1 MITPLESMTPVHEIP
16 LQNPLA
22 IREQI
27 AARVARGEE
36 ILDACDEAKRE
47 MNDTEQQEFDGL
59 MKEIGSWA
67 SQTGLHGKL
76 FVAEEKERG
85 QMKINEDIRNAR
97 QQSTGSGSEF
107 LDVAT
112 GLPVRALA
120 NSQRVSDADDISPGR
135 VVASML
141 LNEPEIMNRD
151 EREIFAQQSGGSD
164 TGGGYLLPSPV
175 SERFVDLARSASVC
189 MRAGAQT
196 LAMDTSELSIA
207 RLTSDA
213 SPVWREELVAV
224 TSSDVAFDKITLR
237 PKVVAAIIPVSIELL
252 EDAANAAAIIE
263 SSLQAQLGLKLD
275 QAILSGTGASAEPTG
290 IRNHSDVNTITSV
303 GTPTSYSHLTSAIK
317 SIFEANYDRELR
329 DMAWITN
336 PRDGATY
343 DGLADTTGQPLRP
356 TPWAADL
363 RRFSTT
369 SISTT
374 EGSGSNESYMLVGDF
389 RQCLVGMRTSGINLE
404 VLREGTVT
412 DASGD
417 SWNATT
423 QLLRHVRAYMR
434 VDVALLRPTWFTVL
448 SGVTA

>member
-1 MITPLESMTPVHEIP
+1 MQVRDYVTPVQDINIHNP
-16 LQNPLA
+16 LQ

-27 AARVARGEE
+27 AARIEVCEEIVDSAKRGERE
-36 ILDACDEAKRE
+36 ISDS
-47 MNDTEQQEFDGL
+47 EQNEFDAL
-59 MKEIGSWA
+59 MDEVGS
-67 SQTGLHGKL
+67 QTRGTGLHGSLQK
-76 FVAEEKERG
+76 AEARE
-85 QMKINEDIRNAR
+85 NANLAKQAQNFQHR
-97 QQSTGSGSEF
+97 HGSGSQF
-107 LDVAT
+107 MDIAT
-112 GLPVRALA
+112 GLPVRALSS
-120 NSQRVSDADDISPGR
+120 SQRVSNADDISPGR

-141 LNEPEIMNRD
+141 LNEPDILTHG
-151 EREIFAQQSGGSD
+151 EREILAQQSGGSD

-196 LAMDTSELSIA
+196 LAMDSSELSIA

-224 TSSDVAFDKITLR
+224 TSSDVSFDKIVLR

-252 EDAANAAAIIE
+252 EDAANAASIIE

-275 QAILSGTGASAEPTG
+275 QAILSGRGASAEPTG
-290 IRNHSDVNTITSV
+290 IRNHADVNAITSV
-303 GTPTSYSHLTSAIK
+303 GTPTNYSHLTSAIK
-317 SIFEANYDRELR
+317 SIFEANFDRELR
-329 DMAWITN
+329 DVAWVTN

-356 TPWAADL
+356 TPWAADM

-369 SISTT
+369 SIATD
-374 EGSGSNESYMLVGDF
+374 EGGGSNESYMIVGDF
-389 RQCLVGMRTSGINLE
+389 RQCLVGMRTSGVNLE

-412 DASGD
+412 DSSGD

>member
-1 MITPLESMTPVHEIP
+1 MSTHVNGITPINEIT
-16 LQNPLA
+16 LGNPLH
-22 IREQI
+22 IREEI
-27 AARVARGEE
+27 AARIERGEA
-36 ILDACDEAKRE
+36 IVDAAKAGERELTDEEDRE
-47 MNDTEQQEFDGL
+47 FNQL
-59 MKEIGSWA
+59 MDEVGSQTK
-67 SQTGLHGKL
+67 QTGLHGNLQKAEARENAKL
-76 FVAEEKERG
+76 AKLTP
-85 QMKINEDIRNAR
+85 AYR
-97 QQSTGSGSEF
+97 QRYGTGAEF
-107 LDVAT
+107 LDVST
-112 GLPVRALA
+112 GLPVRALS
-120 NSQRVSDADDISPGR
+120 NSQRVSNADEISPGR

-141 LNEPEIMNRD
+141 LNDADIMNHN

-196 LAMDTSELSIA
+196 LAMDTNELSIA
-207 RLTSDA
+207 RLTQDPSQ
-213 SPVWREELVAV
+213 VWREELVAV
-224 TSSDVAFDKITLR
+224 TSSDVQFDKITLR
-237 PKVVAAIIPVSIELL
+237 PKVIAAIIPVSIELL
-252 EDAANAAAIIE
+252 EDASNAASIIE

-290 IRNHSDVNTITSV
+290 IRNHADVNSITSV

-317 SIFEANYDRELR
+317 SIFEANYDRELSE
-329 DMAWITN
+329 MAWISN

-374 EGSGSNESYMLVGDF
+374 EGGGGNESYMLVGDF

>member
-1 MITPLESMTPVHEIP
+1 MQVRDHVTQVQDINIHNP
-16 LQNPLA
+16 LQ

-27 AARVARGEE
+27 AARIEVCEEIVDAAKRGERE
-36 ILDACDEAKRE
+36 ISDS
-47 MNDTEQQEFDGL
+47 EQREFDTL
-59 MKEIGSWA
+59 MDEVGS
-67 SQTGLHGKL
+67 QTKGTGLHGQL
-76 FVAEEKERG
+76 QQAEERE
-85 QMKINEDIRNAR
+85 NANLAKQTPKFR
-97 QQSTGSGSEF
+97 HGSGSEF
-107 LDVAT
+107 MDIAT
-112 GLPVRALA
+112 GLPVRALSS
-120 NSQRVSDADDISPGR
+120 SQRVSSADHISPGR

-141 LNEPEIMNRD
+141 LNDSDILTHG
-151 EREIFAQQSGGSD
+151 EREILAQQSGGSD

-196 LAMDTSELSIA
+196 LAMDSSELSIA

-224 TSSDVAFDKITLR
+224 TSSDVSFDKIVLR

-252 EDAANAAAIIE
+252 EDASNAASIIE

-275 QAILSGTGASAEPTG
+275 QAILSGRGASAEPTG
-290 IRNHSDVNTITSV
+290 IRNHADVNSITSV
-303 GTPTSYSHLTSAIK
+303 GTPTNYSHLTSAIK

-329 DMAWITN
+329 DVAWVTN

-356 TPWAADL
+356 TPWAADM

-369 SISTT
+369 SIATD
-374 EGSGSNESYMLVGDF
+374 EGGGSNESYMIVGDF
-389 RQCLVGMRTSGINLE
+389 RQCLVGMRTSGVNLE

-412 DASGD
+412 DSSGD

>member
-1 MITPLESMTPVHEIP
+1 MTAYVNGITPMNEIN
-16 LQNPLA
+16 LGNPLH

-27 AARVARGEE
+27 AARIERGEE
-36 ILDACDEAKRE
+36 IVDAAKKGERE
-47 MNDTEQQEFDGL
+47 LTDSENTEFDGL
-59 MKEIGSWA
+59 MDEVGSEPK
-67 SQTGLHGKL
+67 QTGLRGSLEK
-76 FVAEEKERG
+76 AE
-85 QMKINEDIRNAR
+85 AR
-97 QQSTGSGSEF
+97 ESARLAKQTPAHRTRYGSGSEF
-107 LDVAT
+107 MDIAT
-112 GLPVRALA
+112 GLPVRALSS
-120 NSQRVSDADDISPGR
+120 SQRVSSADHISPGR

-141 LNEPEIMNRD
+141 LNDSDILTD
-151 EREIFAQQSGGSD
+151 GEREILAQQSGGSD

-196 LAMDTSELSIA
+196 LAMDTSEISIA
-207 RLTSDA
+207 RLTADA

-224 TSSDVAFDKITLR
+224 TSSDVAFDKIVLR

-252 EDAANAAAIIE
+252 EDAANAASIIE

-290 IRNHSDVNTITSV
+290 IRNHADVNSITSV

-329 DMAWITN
+329 DVAWVTN

-356 TPWAADL
+356 TPWAADM

-369 SISTT
+369 SIATD
-374 EGSGSNESYMLVGDF
+374 EGGGSNESYMIVGDF
-389 RQCLVGMRTSGINLE
+389 RQCLVGMRTSGVNLE

-412 DASGD
+412 DSSGD

-423 QLLRHVRAYMR
+423 QLMRHVRAYMR

>member
-1 MITPLESMTPVHEIP
+1 MSNSQTSCTPITQINLN
-16 LQNPLA
+16 NPLR
-22 IREQI
+22 IREEI
-27 AARVARGEE
+27 AARIERGEA
-36 ILDACDEAKRE
+36 IVDAAKAGERELTDEEDREFNQLMDEVGSQTKR
-47 MNDTEQQEFDGL
+47 
-59 MKEIGSWA
+59 
-67 SQTGLHGKL
+67 TGLHGKL
-76 FVAEEKERG
+76 FIAEEKERCK
-85 QMKINEDIRNAR
+85 MEIAAEKRASKRN
-97 QQSTGSGSEF
+97 TIGSGSEF
-107 LDVAT
+107 LDVST
-112 GLPVRALA
+112 GLPVRALS
-120 NSQRVSDADDISPGR
+120 NSQRVSSADEISPGR

-141 LNEPEIMNRD
+141 LNDADIMNHN

-196 LAMDTSELSIA
+196 LAMDTNELSIA
-207 RLTSDA
+207 RLTQDP

-224 TSSDVAFDKITLR
+224 TSSDVQFDKITLR
-237 PKVVAAIIPVSIELL
+237 PKVIAAIIPVSIELL
-252 EDAANAAAIIE
+252 EDASNAASIIE

-290 IRNHSDVNTITSV
+290 IRNHSDVNSITSV

-329 DMAWITN
+329 DMAWVTN

-369 SISTT
+369 SISTS
-374 EGSGSNESYMLVGDF
+374 EGGGSNESYMLVGDF

-412 DASGD
+412 DAAGD

-423 QLLRHVRAYMR
+423 QLLRHVRAFMR

>member
-1 MITPLESMTPVHEIP
+1 VSNSQTYTPINQINLT
-16 LQNPLA
+16 NPLH
-22 IREQI
+22 IREEI
-27 AARVARGEE
+27 AARIERGEE
-36 ILDACDEAKRE
+36 IVGAAEKGDRE
-47 MNDTEQQEFDGL
+47 LTAPESKEFDQL
-59 MKEIGSWA
+59 MDEVGSQTK
-67 SQTGLHGKL
+67 QTGLHGRL
-76 FVAEEKERG
+76 QQAEETERRKL
-85 QMKINEDIRNAR
+85 QIASQRMN
-97 QQSTGSGSEF
+97 QHHGSGSEF
-107 LDVAT
+107 LDIAT
-112 GLPVRALA
+112 GLSVRALSS
-120 NSQRVSDADDISPGR
+120 SQRVSYADDISPGR

-141 LNEPEIMNRD
+141 LNEPGILTHG
-151 EREIFAQQSGGSD
+151 EREILAQQSGGSD

-224 TSSDVAFDKITLR
+224 TSSDVSFDKIVLR

-252 EDAANAAAIIE
+252 EDAANAASIIE
-263 SSLQAQLGLKLD
+263 SSLQSQLGLKLD
-275 QAILSGTGASAEPTG
+275 QAILSGRGASAEPTG
-290 IRNHSDVNTITSV
+290 IRNHADVNTITSV
-303 GTPTSYSHLTSAIK
+303 GTPTNYSHLTSAIK
-317 SIFEANYDRELR
+317 SIFEANFDRELR
-329 DMAWITN
+329 DVAWVTN

-356 TPWAADL
+356 TPWAADM

-369 SISTT
+369 SIATD
-374 EGSGSNESYMLVGDF
+374 EGGGSNESYMIVGDF
-389 RQCLVGMRTSGINLE
+389 RQCLVGMRTSGVNLE